1 MHREGLAKGSRV
13 WPQVSPRPLT
23 FSMTMVEPFTLNT
36 SPVFAE
42 LMPLSL
48 DERRAAYADRGF
60 RDRVG
65 AAWKA
70 GKSGGIPPRWETYE
84 IMESTANPQLIG
96 MRLVDVAE
104 QRDAEP
110 LDALLDLAIEES
122 DLRHLRVKALLAND
136 NETDVAVLLQEEQ
149 CTLGLSDA
157 GAHVGQLCDAPL
169 PTDLLSRW
177 VREKGVLTV
186 EQAVSK
192 LTKVQA
198 DLFGF
203 ADRGVLRE
211 GMAADIVVFDPKTVA
226 SGPLRRVRDFPAD
239 AERLTAD
246 QPIGMHHLFVNGT
259 HVIAD
264 GALQQDAVAARPG
277 EVVRSS
283 PRSS

>member
-1 MHREGLAKGSRV
+1 
-13 WPQVSPRPLT
+13 
-23 FSMTMVEPFTLNT
+23 
-36 SPVFAE
+36 
-42 LMPLSL
+42 
-48 DERRAAYADRGF
+48 
-60 RDRVG
+60 
-65 AAWKA
+65 
-70 GKSGGIPPRWETYE
+70 
-84 IMESTANPQLIG
+84 
-96 MRLVDVAE
+96 
-104 QRDAEP
+104 
-110 LDALLDLAIEES
+110 
-122 DLRHLRVKALLAND
+122 
-136 NETDVAVLLQEEQ
+136 
-149 CTLGLSDA
+149 
-157 GAHVGQLCDAPL
+157 
-169 PTDLLSRW
+169 
-177 VREKGVLTV
+177 
-186 EQAVSK
+186 VSK

-264 GALQQDAVAARPG
+264 GALQQDAVAARTG